1 MKRLI
6 ITITISL
13 LSGLASAQTAKI
25 DLPEGLSCSTREGRV
40 KYIATFVPRYYSWL
54 TENIERVP
62 PDVAEYLEQEYADT
76 VKNFPA
82 GEGRYTLLVQNQFWH
97 AWQLRRELDRA
108 AGLAKSSSRVLF
120 TVPDESPLK
129 NEMLVYLSLV
139 DQHRKVMEQFD
150 VYVNFDKN
158 RKTPV
163 LKRDDNFWYSKGL
176 LGGMFSRP
184 IEILIDCAFK

>member
-1 MKRLI
+1 MRRLV
-6 ITITISL
+6 ITITTSL
-13 LSGLASAQTAKI
+13 LWGLASAQTVKI

-40 KYIATFVPRYYSWL
+40 QYIATFVPRYYSWL

-62 PDVAEYLEQEYADT
+62 PDVAEYLEKEYADT

-82 GEGRYTLLVQNQFWH
+82 SEGRYALLVQNQFWH

-108 AGLAKSSSRVLF
+108 ASLAKSSNRVLF
-120 TVPDESPLK
+120 TVIGDSPLK
-129 NEMLVYLSLV
+129 NEMLAYLSLV

-150 VYVNFDKN
+150 VYLNFDKN
-158 RKTPV
+158 RKIPI

-176 LGGMFSRP
+176 LGGMFSHP
-184 IEILIDCAFK
+184 IEMLISCAFK